1 MGLMLLPEVG
11 QTIATS
17 VSAFCASNLDDI
29 VLLMLFF
36 SPRGDQR
43 RGVHVV
49 AGQYLGFS
57 LLVLASLVGYL
68 GGQILPTPWI
78 GLLGLLPISLG
89 VSQLIDSLDS
99 VADPADGDAL
109 EGPPVMPS
117 SLPSWLGRWAVPAAE
132 VGAIAAITV
141 ANGGDNVGLYLPLF
155 ARCST
160 PQLLLTLGVFFVMV
174 GLWCGLAWRLVQVP
188 RLADVLRQYG
198 AQVVPFVLI
207 GLGVL
212 ILMDSHTLQHRGLA
226 TLALACIG
234 VMALSLL
241 QQLSQTVR
249 PALLPLLS
257 RSR

>member
-36 SPRGDQR
+36 SPLGDQR

-89 VSQLIDSLDS
+89 VSQLIDSLNS

-198 AQVVPFVLI
+198 AQGVPFVLI

-241 QQLSQTVR
+241 QQLSQTVS
-249 PALLPLLS
+249 PTLLPLLS